1 MRKVILMLLLAML
14 ASNARAGWVTIGEN
28 KILAFTA
35 YADPNIEASIKNG
48 DKVKMWKMYDYK
60 SAQEASGYKF
70 LSTKFQNEYDCRGAQ
85 SRILANTTYAVNMG
99 AGEAVFTQSDIDN
112 WQPVIPDSLDEAMW
126 KFACKK
132 K

>member
-1 MRKVILMLLLAML
+1 MRKVILMLLLSMVG
-14 ASNARAGWVTIGEN
+14 NHARAEWVTIGEN

-35 YADPNIEASIKNG
+35 YADPNTEAAIKNG

-60 SAQEASGYKF
+60 SVQEVSGYKF
-70 LSTKFQNEYDCRGAQ
+70 LSTKFQNEYDCKGAQ
-85 SRILANTTYAVNMG
+85 SRILANTTYAINMG
-99 AGEAVFTQSDIDN
+99 VGEAVFTQSDIGN
-112 WQPVIPDSLDEAMW
+112 WQSVIPDSLDETMW